1 MTDQVRATTAA
12 VETPAAPPGTL
23 PPGRTAGWLL
33 LVLLSGQAMA
43 NIDTAV
49 ANVAA
54 PSMQSDLSASDGGL
68 TLVVAGY
75 VLLFALALVPGARLA
90 GRLGVR
96 RAFLG
101 GLALFTAAS
110 LLCGL
115 APGTGVLIAAR
126 LVQGVGAGLMVP
138 SILIGI
144 QQWFPAERRAQAIGL
159 YAATLSGSA
168 ALGQILGGVLVSAD
182 VFGTGWRAAFLIN
195 VPAGI
200 AALAVGAR
208 LLPRP
213 AARGTD
219 ARAAGEGLDL
229 AGTALLAAVTL
240 AAVLPPAFGPGLGWP
255 WWMWAVLA
263 LTVPGLIAFA
273 RTERRVA
280 RAGGRPALDL
290 RPLSVPAVRW
300 ALLAQAGFTLTY
312 LAVLYVLAL
321 HLQQQLGLSPWQS
334 GLVPLGWVLCF
345 GITGPLLPRLP
356 APLRRLL
363 PVLGG
368 LLLVLSYAAL
378 AALQVSGGA
387 RPLALAAVLCAGG
400 LGLGSTFSSLLTL
413 LTVAVPPRFA
423 ADLSGSV
430 NTIAQLAGVLG
441 VAVFGTLYPY
451 LAGRGGAADAPGTA
465 FTLVALGLAGVA
477 ALSTGAALFAVRR
490 RAG

>member
-1 MTDQVRATTAA
+1 MDRAGVHPPPRAA
-12 VETPAAPPGTL
+12 A
-23 PPGRTAGWLL
+23 WLL
-33 LVLLSGQAMA
+33 LILLSGQAMA

-54 PSMQSDLSASDGGL
+54 PSIRADLGTSAGDL
-68 TLVVAGY
+68 TLVVTGY
-75 VLLFALALVPGARLA
+75 VLLYALTLVTGARLA
-90 GRLGVR
+90 ARLGVR

-101 GLALFTAAS
+101 GLALFTTAS

-115 APGTGVLIAAR
+115 APGTGALIAAR

-138 SILIGI
+138 SVLIGI
-144 QQWFPAERRAQAIGL
+144 HQWFPAERRGQAVGL

-182 VFGTGWRAAFLIN
+182 LLGSGWRAAFLIN

-200 AALAVGAR
+200 AALTVGVR
-208 LLPRP
+208 LLPRTVRTP
-213 AARGTD
+213 AGPT
-219 ARAAGEGLDL
+219 AAAPEPPTGQDGLDL
-229 AGTALLAAVTL
+229 AGTALLAGSTL
-240 AAVLPPAFGPGLGWP
+240 AAVLPLTLGPGLGRP
-255 WWMWAVLA
+255 WWIWAVLA

-280 RAGGRPALDL
+280 ERGGRPALDL
-290 RPLSVPAVRW
+290 RPLSLPAVRW
-300 ALLAQAGFTLTY
+300 ALLAQAGTTLTY
-312 LAVLYVLAL
+312 LSLLYLLAL

-356 APLRRLL
+356 AALRRRL

-368 LLLVLSYAAL
+368 LLLTLSYGALALLQAAGAARPAAL
-378 AALQVSGGA
+378 AVVLCFGG
-387 RPLALAAVLCAGG
+387 LALGT
-400 LGLGSTFSSLLTL
+400 TFSSLLTL
-413 LTVAVPPRFA
+413 LTLAVPPRYA

-441 VAVFGTLYPY
+441 VAVFGTLYPA
-451 LAGRGGAADAPGTA
+451 LAGRRGVAHAPGTA
-465 FTLVALGLAGVA
+465 FALTALGLAAVA
-477 ALSTGAALFAVRR
+477 ALATLAAAQAVRR
-490 RAG
+490 TD